1 MYGNIYQSNSGS
13 SAILDNRKF
22 IKPNALV
29 YEAPPN
35 VLKYDE
41 DSLETKL
48 AYSYGQPDNVMNDS
62 ASFSYNQFGQDALS
76 ILRKLKGESTS
87 TTDTIVEGYSNQ
99 PKSDDVQ
106 QTDME
111 DTENMENMEE
121 SSCGLS
127 EDGVTNICGGS
138 NLFPIMD
145 PRFNL
150 REATK
155 NMILLEDHLFHQGKR
170 CQDCIL
176 KHCLTIEGFLEE
188 GITLDKTR
196 EYSGILNDSLT
207 KFREIFRD
215 LADKIKKRTLKD
227 EECCQFAQRIRVI
240 RKPLCQQF
248 ATFLQ

>member
-22 IKPNALV
+22 IKPDALV
-29 YEAPPN
+29 YESPPN
-35 VLKYDE
+35 VIKYDE

-48 AYSYGQPDNVMNDS
+48 AYSYGQPDNVMNGL
-62 ASFSYNQFGQDALS
+62 AFKFNEFGDNAIS
-76 ILRKLKGESTS
+76 ILRKLKGESP
-87 TTDTIVEGYSNQ
+87 IVEGYSQ
-99 PKSDDVQ
+99 PKSNESGNEAPPQNDD
-106 QTDME
+106 E
-111 DTENMENMEE
+111 
-121 SSCGLS
+121 SCGLS
-127 EDGVTNICGGS
+127 KDGVTNICGGG

-150 REATK
+150 REAAK

-188 GITLDKTR
+188 GVTLDKTR

-207 KFREIFRD
+207 RFRDVFRD
-215 LADKIKKRTLKD
+215 LANKIKTRTLKD
-227 EECCQFAQRIRVI
+227 EDCCEFAQRIRVI

>member
-29 YEAPPN
+29 YEAAPN
-35 VLKYDE
+35 IIKYDE
-41 DSLETKL
+41 DSLDKKL
-48 AYSYGQPDNVMNDS
+48 AYSYGQPDNVMNDA
-62 ASFSYNQFGQDALS
+62 ASFSFNQFGQDALS
-76 ILRKLKGESTS
+76 ILKKLKGEPSTS
-87 TTDTIVEGYSNQ
+87 TKDIVEGYSNQ
-99 PKSDDVQ
+99 PKSDENEAPL
-106 QTDME
+106 TNE
-111 DTENMENMEE
+111 DDSP

-127 EDGVTNICGGS
+127 EDGVTNICGAG

-150 REATK
+150 REAAK

-196 EYSGILNDSLT
+196 EYSGILNDSLSR
-207 KFREIFRD
+207 FREVFRD
-215 LADKIKKRTLKD
+215 LADKIKKRTLQD
-227 EECCQFAQRIRVI
+227 EDCCQFAQRIRVI

>member
-35 VLKYDE
+35 VIKYDE

-48 AYSYGQPDNVMNDS
+48 AYSYGQPDNVMNDKS
-62 ASFSYNQFGQDALS
+62 SFSFNQFGDNALS
-76 ILRKLKGESTS
+76 LLQKLKGESPS
-87 TTDTIVEGYSNQ
+87 KKDIVEGYSNQ
-99 PKSDDVQ
+99 PTGNESQ
-106 QTDME
+106 NNE
-111 DTENMENMEE
+111 APPENNE
-121 SSCGLS
+121 SCGLS
-127 EDGVTNICGGS
+127 EDGVTNICGGG

-150 REATK
+150 REAAK

-188 GITLDKTR
+188 GVTLDKTR
-196 EYSGILNDSLT
+196 EYSDILNDSLRR
-207 KFREIFRD
+207 FREVFRD
-215 LADKIKKRTLKD
+215 LANKIKTRTLQD
-227 EECCQFAQRIRVI
+227 EDCCEFAQRIRVI

>member
-13 SAILDNRKF
+13 SSILDNRKF

-48 AYSYGQPDNVMNDS
+48 AYSYGQPDNVMNDA

-76 ILRKLKGESTS
+76 ILKKLKGESSAQS
-87 TTDTIVEGYSNQ
+87 TTQSTQSTIVEGYSNQ
-99 PKSDDVQ
+99 PQSDESLAQ
-106 QTDME
+106 QN
-111 DTENMENMEE
+111 DTEE

-127 EDGVTNICGGS
+127 EDGATNICGGG

-150 REATK
+150 REAAK

-196 EYSGILNDSLT
+196 EYSGILNDSL
-207 KFREIFRD
+207 KSFREIFRD
-215 LADKIKKRTLKD
+215 LAHKIKKRTLQD
-227 EECCQFAQRIRVI
+227 EDCCQFAQRIRVI

>member
-13 SAILDNRKF
+13 SSILDNRKF
-22 IKPNALV
+22 IKPDALI

-35 VLKYDE
+35 VIKYDE

-48 AYSYGQPDNVMNDS
+48 AYSYGQPDNVMNGL
-62 ASFSYNQFGQDALS
+62 AFKFNEFGDNAIAL
-76 ILRKLKGESTS
+76 LQKLKGETPSKNV
-87 TTDTIVEGYSNQ
+87 VEGYSNQ
-99 PKSDDVQ
+99 PKSNESGNEAPKTDEKDD
-106 QTDME
+106 
-111 DTENMENMEE
+111 

-127 EDGVTNICGGS
+127 EDGVTNICGGG

-150 REATK
+150 REAAK

-188 GITLDKTR
+188 GVTLDKTR
-196 EYSGILNDSLT
+196 EYSGILNDSLAR
-207 KFREIFRD
+207 FREVFRD
-215 LADKIKKRTLKD
+215 LANKIKTRSLQD
-227 EECCQFAQRIRVI
+227 EDCCQFAQRIRVI
-240 RKPLCQQF
+240 RKPLCQKF

>member
-22 IKPNALV
+22 IKPDALV

-35 VLKYDE
+35 VIKYDE
-41 DSLETKL
+41 DSLEKKL
-48 AYSYGQPDNVMNDS
+48 AYSYGQPDNVMNGL
-62 ASFSYNQFGQDALS
+62 AFKFNEFGDNAIAL
-76 ILRKLKGESTS
+76 LRKLKGESPAP
-87 TTDTIVEGYSNQ
+87 IVEGYSQ
-99 PKSDDVQ
+99 PKSNESNDAPVEKDD
-106 QTDME
+106 
-111 DTENMENMEE
+111 

-127 EDGVTNICGGS
+127 EDGVTNICGGG

-150 REATK
+150 REAAK

-188 GITLDKTR
+188 GVTLDKTR
-196 EYSGILNDSLT
+196 EYSGILNDSLSR
-207 KFREIFRD
+207 FREVFRD
-215 LADKIKKRTLKD
+215 LANKIKKRTLED
-227 EECCQFAQRIRVI
+227 EDCCEFAQRIRVI